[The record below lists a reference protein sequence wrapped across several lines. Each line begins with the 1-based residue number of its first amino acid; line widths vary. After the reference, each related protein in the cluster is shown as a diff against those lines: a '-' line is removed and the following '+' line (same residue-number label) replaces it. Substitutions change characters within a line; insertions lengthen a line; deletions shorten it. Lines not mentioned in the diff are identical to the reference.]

1 MLLHHLHPILKRQ
14 NIIYGIYVIE
24 QTGNVPFNRAMMLN
38 IGFTMA
44 MNLTSQDYWDC
55 FVFHDVDMLPEN
67 DNNLYHCPSQ
77 PHHLTVG
84 MYSSFVT
91 TLYY

>member
-77 PHHLTVG
+77 PHHLAVG
-84 MYSSFVT
+84 MDSSFVT
-91 TLYY
+91 TLY